1 LRFELPVQKNTLKK
15 SIFLYSS
22 AGKFSGEVYCHRHE
36 TFIFHRHLL
45 RPSASLDL
53 ANSPEFTAISATLL
67 FPKDDASLGAPFF
80 PKDDASLGA
89 PLGHKI

>member
-1 LRFELPVQKNTLKK
+1 MNTVPISDSFKE
-15 SIFLYSS
+15 YN
-22 AGKFSGEVYCHRHE
+22 AEAMVYCHRHE
-36 TFIFHRHLL
+36 TLIFHRHLL

-67 FPKDDASLGAPFF
+67 FPKDDASLGP
-80 PKDDASLGA
+80 